1 MKKIE
6 PKLYLDDQRVCDIRN
21 AVEQRAAWLYL
32 LTEEAEKRG
41 LDFDFA
47 GSAIYNCGLIYKDR
61 RTDVDQNDMVAYAK
75 EFFAEWGQKVFE
87 QDCKFDEDEIEVV
100 FHYCP
105 LMASWQKLTDD
116 DERIGKLCDVA
127 MEGDRG
133 GWSNPIYDFNIE
145 KTLAHG
151 DDCCVIRIRKKK

>member
-1 MKKIE
+1 MIKIE
-6 PKLYLDDQRVCDIRN
+6 PKMYLDDQRVCDLRN
-21 AVEQRAAWLYL
+21 AIEQRAAWLYL

-41 LDFDFA
+41 LSIDFA
-47 GSAIYNCGLIYKDR
+47 GPAIYNCGLIYKDR
-61 RTDVDQNDMVAYAK
+61 RTEVDQDNMVEYAK

-87 QDCKFDEDEIEVV
+87 QECRFDEDEIEVK

-105 LMASWQKLTDD
+105 LMSSWQKLTDD
-116 DERIGKLCDVA
+116 DAKIGKLCDIA

-151 DDCCVIRIRKKK
+151 DDCCVIRIRKK